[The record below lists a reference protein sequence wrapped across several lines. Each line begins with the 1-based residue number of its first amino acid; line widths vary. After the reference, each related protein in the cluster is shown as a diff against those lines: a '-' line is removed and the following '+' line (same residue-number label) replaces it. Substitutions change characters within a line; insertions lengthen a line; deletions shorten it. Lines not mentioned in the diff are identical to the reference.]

1 MFAFAGKTHT
11 MIGSPTDI
19 GIIQRAVDHLF
30 DAIEAS
36 EGEQFLLR
44 VSYLEIYNEV
54 LTDLLYE
61 VSPLTCPVGL
71 SPLPWTLVC

>member
-1 MFAFAGKTHT
+1 
-11 MIGSPTDI
+11 MIGSPTDP
-19 GIIQRAVDHLF
+19 GVNQRAVDHLF

-61 VSPLTCPVGL
+61 VRPCFIRPMLD
-71 SPLPWTLVC
+71 